1 MDYKE
6 LLKKYMNVIWN
17 NEGAVFLNWCESD
30 PEITIPELAELAQ
43 IELELLVER
52 RN

>member
-17 NEGAVFLNWCESD
+17 NEGAVFLHWCERDQGIS
-30 PEITIPELAELAQ
+30 IPELAELAQ